1 MSLFWLPSHSSISYS
16 LLILNQSSKKDP
28 TGDSDASDDSDEEKV
43 GMVKNAQGRNVN
55 ANISAAAI
63 TRGERGRQSKAI
75 TIHDA
80 RRNKHRQ
87 LPQVLK
93 LVASASNSFLSIVVV
108 YVIEVIMNTPSRRRP
123 HHTTSML
130 QQVPAGTRDSK
141 AITAFRATNISTKLL
156 PLLTKRRKCP
166 SSGKLLDPLFKFN
179 AAAYSDVAAWNA
191 RLSQLKF
198 QQIHGMEEDEAG
210 NNIGRHDLQKESYHD
225 DMVFLYSH
233 RLLEGMDDD
242 KIAKIVQHDIEK
254 NPTWSFE
261 DL

>member
-43 GMVKNAQGRNVN
+43 GMVKNSQGMNVN

-63 TRGERGRQSKAI
+63 TRGERGRDSEAI

-80 RRNKHRQ
+80 RRSKHRQ

-93 LVASASNSFLSIVVV
+93 IIANANSSLLSIVVV
-108 YVIEVIMNTPSRRRP
+108 YVIEVIMNTPSLRRP

-130 QQVPAGTRDSK
+130 KQVLAGTPGSK
-141 AITAFRATNISTKLL
+141 AITAFRVTNISTKLV
-156 PLLTKRRKCP
+156 PLLTKRRTCP
-166 SSGKLLDPLFKFN
+166 SSGKLLEPLFKFN
-179 AAAYSDVAAWNA
+179 AGCSDVADWNT
-191 RLSQLKF
+191 RMLGLKF
-198 QQIHGMEEDEAG
+198 QQIHGMEKNEAG
-210 NNIGRHDLQKESYHD
+210 NIGRHDLNKESYRD

-242 KIAKIVQHDIEK
+242 KIAKIVVNKQK

>member
-1 MSLFWLPSHSSISYS
+1 MARTRSSRASSKKVAKANAKSILRSS
-16 LLILNQSSKKDP
+16 ARIQKNEEQRQNARLAWEEQKIELKNLRPARAKKRVRTTCPLCLVRVIVLVAVTLIHFLLSSDSQSSKKDP

-141 AITAFRATNISTKLL
+141 AITAFRPKSL
-156 PLLTKRRKCP
+156 
-166 SSGKLLDPLFKFN
+166 
-179 AAAYSDVAAWNA
+179 
-191 RLSQLKF
+191 
-198 QQIHGMEEDEAG
+198 
-210 NNIGRHDLQKESYHD
+210 
-225 DMVFLYSH
+225 
-233 RLLEGMDDD
+233 
-242 KIAKIVQHDIEK
+242 
-254 NPTWSFE
+254 
-261 DL
+261 